1 MADSILRLKV
11 ESQEYDNKLK
21 RAAEGLQRYADGCRK
36 AGGTL
41 TQLDDGV
48 EDFVREL
55 GKMETVSRSAKG
67 SINEMTKAFTD
78 LSVQYNKLTDEEK
91 NSPFGKALAQSLET
105 LKGRIQEGNNELKTI
120 SGSINDT
127 GGFLNTLKDKFTIN
141 IDALK
146 LFNAGVTAA
155 KAALDVA
162 KDAFFNNEQMLDEW
176 GRTVESVESVY
187 KGFLNSL
194 NTGDISGFLSNINTI
209 TQAARDAYDA
219 LDELATFTA
228 FNKANVAGA
237 RADLTGAI
245 ADYREGTGGKDAV
258 SEASEILIKELETKQ
273 KLQAEA
279 YKKVIAKVAA
289 ERNVNSDDLLKVMQG
304 NYGSFKELKD
314 LEYTG
319 KKTRI
324 VSAGGTFASGPVMQT
339 ITEAVPANERE
350 RLAQAVKH
358 LNDTEIDNF
367 QSIAEAA
374 KMTQVE
380 INNQRKMVARVLN
393 GKQGGNGSGSGGG
406 GGRNGGV
413 STEITYATDSITAM
427 EKEVSEL
434 TKLWKDAG
442 AAVRDQ
448 YAAQLAE
455 AQLRLDTITGKNK
468 KIAFDSEQ
476 AAKQVD
482 IARGK
487 NTAQT
492 SGLGNIMSNF
502 DVGTGLSPEAIAAAN
517 QWINDMVDGGQK
529 VQNSWKNAATAIS
542 LVGTAMSSVKDPAA
556 QIASTVA
563 MAIANIAMAY
573 SETLAKDKTNKSNI
587 WYFIATAAAA
597 MVSMATT
604 ISSIHSA
611 TGYAQGGMIKGN
623 SYSGDNVG
631 GLVDGSQLVGLNA
644 GEIVLNQA
652 QQSNVAHGLQGGAFG
667 GMHLTA
673 RLDGKDLLLSIDRT
687 GQTLGY
693 GQLVFFH

>member
-228 FNKANVAGA
+228 FNRANVAGA

>member
-11 ESQEYDNKLK
+11 DSQEYDNKLK
-21 RAAEGLQRYADGCRK
+21 RAADGLQQYADGCRK

-48 EDFVREL
+48 EQFVKEL
-55 GKMETVSRSAKG
+55 GKMETVSKSAKG
-67 SINEMTKAFTD
+67 SISEMTKAFTD

-155 KAALDVA
+155 QAALDVA
-162 KDAFFNNEQMLDEW
+162 KDAFFASESNVDEW
-176 GRTVESVESVY
+176 GRTVASAESVY
-187 KGFLNSL
+187 QGFLQSL
-194 NTGDISGFLSNINTI
+194 NNGDFSGFIGHINEI
-209 TQAARDAYDA
+209 IKKAQEAYNA
-219 LDELATFTA
+219 LDELNTRMTII
-228 FNKANVAGA
+228 NPERTRLQA
-237 RADLTGAI
+237 RATELKAI
-245 ADYREGTGGKDAV
+245 IRREGAS
-258 SEASEILIKELETKQ
+258 SEKGQAAQSELRQLEGMLTQAFKTESQ
-273 KLQAEA
+273 LNMNAFKAQVDKKLQEA
-279 YKKVIAKVAA
+279 GIKLGKRDYDFLM
-289 ERNVNSDDLLKVMQG
+289 RTFSSDASYMAMRRGASGSVQM
-304 NYGSFKELKD
+304 NYE
-314 LEYTG
+314 
-319 KKTRI
+319 
-324 VSAGGTFASGPVMQT
+324 AGGSYDEGSVSK
-339 ITEAVPANERE
+339 V
-350 RLAQAVKH
+350 
-358 LNDTEIDNF
+358 DTRNI
-367 QSIAEAA
+367 
-374 KMTQVE
+374 
-380 INNQRKMVARVLN
+380 NQRLLDLFTDEWRKEYAPLLNAAFSAR
-393 GKQGGNGSGSGGG
+393 GGAASTMLGDARYLKGGGGSGGG

-413 STEITYATDSITAM
+413 STEITYAADSITAM

-434 TKLWKDAG
+434 TKLWKDCG

-482 IARGK
+482 VARGK

-542 LVGTAMSSVKDPAA
+542 LVGTAMSAVKDPAA

-573 SETLAKDKTNKSNI
+573 SESLAKDTTNKSNI

-604 ISSIHSA
+604 ISSIHGA

-623 SYSGDNVG
+623 SYSGDNIG

-652 QQSNVAHGLQGGAFG
+652 QTSNVANALKGGG
-667 GMHLTA
+667 MGNMHLTA

-687 GQTLGY
+687 GQTMGY
-693 GQLVFFH
+693 GQLVFFK

>member
-55 GKMETVSRSAKG
+55 GKMETVSKSAKG
-67 SINEMTKAFTD
+67 SISEMTKAFTD

-162 KDAFFNNEQMLDEW
+162 KDAFFASESNVDEW
-176 GRTVESVESVY
+176 GRTVASAESVY
-187 KGFLNSL
+187 QGFLQSL
-194 NTGDISGFLSNINTI
+194 NNGDFSGFIGHINEI
-209 TQAARDAYDA
+209 IKKAQEAYNA
-219 LDELATFTA
+219 LDELNTRMTII
-228 FNKANVAGA
+228 NPERTRLQA
-237 RADLTGAI
+237 RATELKAI
-245 ADYREGTGGKDAV
+245 IRREGAS
-258 SEASEILIKELETKQ
+258 SEKGQAAQSELRQLEGMLTQAFKTESQ
-273 KLQAEA
+273 LNMNAFKAQVDKKLQEA
-279 YKKVIAKVAA
+279 GIKLGKRDYDFLM
-289 ERNVNSDDLLKVMQG
+289 RTFSSDASYMAMRRGASGSVQM
-304 NYGSFKELKD
+304 NYE
-314 LEYTG
+314 
-319 KKTRI
+319 
-324 VSAGGTFASGPVMQT
+324 AGGSYDEGSVSK
-339 ITEAVPANERE
+339 I
-350 RLAQAVKH
+350 
-358 LNDTEIDNF
+358 DTRNI
-367 QSIAEAA
+367 
-374 KMTQVE
+374 
-380 INNQRKMVARVLN
+380 NQRLLDLFTDEWRKEYAPLLNAAFSAR
-393 GKQGGNGSGSGGG
+393 GGAASTMLGDARYLKGGGGSGGG

-413 STEITYATDSITAM
+413 STEITYAADSITAM
-427 EKEVSEL
+427 EKEVSDL
-434 TKLWKDAG
+434 TKLWKDCG

-482 IARGK
+482 VARGK

-542 LVGTAMSSVKDPAA
+542 LVGTAMSAVKDPAA

-573 SETLAKDKTNKSNI
+573 SESLAKDTTNKSNI

-604 ISSIHSA
+604 ISSIHGA
-611 TGYAQGGMIKGN
+611 TGYAEGGMIKGN
-623 SYSGDNVG
+623 SYSGDNIG

-652 QQSNVAHGLQGGAFG
+652 QTSNVANALKGGG
-667 GMHLTA
+667 MGNMHLTA

-687 GQTLGY
+687 GQTMGY
-693 GQLVFFH
+693 GQLVFFK